1 MPALCDRGQVC
12 GPLGL
17 GVLMAKFRAGAR
29 TPGPLWTPVPGS
41 CSFRVL
47 LAWWHPRLAVPGG
60 GRWAPAGLSAACPS
74 RRQTRPGRAPMG
86 GADLT
91 RCVCLCRGQSLPLGW
106 QRLWQHLAEGEG
118 PAREGVGTG
127 GKKAGRRRGPREH
140 PEPWPPGSLRWG
152 ILPPAVRVGRVGPA
166 ASSLGSG
173 AGSAAYRLGDLGPGS
188 QLRASASFSET
199 GSGALLPGLQ

>member
-74 RRQTRPGRAPMG
+74 RRQTRPGLHRWVSLAHWCRPGRPHEM
-86 GADLT
+86 
-91 RCVCLCRGQSLPLGW
+91 CLSVPGSVSPSSW

-127 GKKAGRRRGPREH
+127 GKKAGRPRGPREH

-152 ILPPAVRVGRVGPA
+152 HSPAGCQGREGGACSQRSGLRRWLCRLP
-166 ASSLGSG
+166 
-173 AGSAAYRLGDLGPGS
+173 AG
-188 QLRASASFSET
+188 
-199 GSGALLPGLQ
+199 